1 MPVREK
7 AAAVIIL
14 VDSAFR
20 KHNWGCLFINEE
32 KWFPAGFLSLLNLW
46 AVCMFWAKACCL
58 SQNILFWARHW
69 VTDQLCLISSEKCIF
84 RFTQLYFRVA
94 SLLIFVNL
102 TWNELYGTLRDWAAS
117 SSTSSVIWVSAKLIS
132 CTPHSTCPFKN
143 IYSRISALWRHAVNL
158 KHNNITNI
166 TV

>member
-7 AAAVIIL
+7 AAAVSIL

-58 SQNILFWARHW
+58 SQNILFLARHW
-69 VTDQLCLISSEKCIF
+69 VTDQLCLISSQKCIF
-84 RFTQLYFRVA
+84 RFTQLHFRVT

-117 SSTSSVIWVSAKLIS
+117 SSTSSCDTSFCKAYFMYPSFHMPLQEYLL
-132 CTPHSTCPFKN
+132 KN
-143 IYSRISALWRHAVNL
+143 VGIL
-158 KHNNITNI
+158 KKCC
-166 TV
+166 